1 MRMKAMKRTAALI
14 IALVTLALS
23 LTACGTTADTP
34 ADTAQ
39 IESSLPEFDRMTPP
53 AASPDAPE
61 NMPASDESTT
71 PIPPAAPAPTPEADE
86 NYEGLLPEEEN
97 TVNRISITVNGA
109 VFTATL
115 ENNESAQ
122 ALASMLPLTLNL
134 RDYGGFE
141 KVGALGTRL
150 PTDNWQTTTSAGDI
164 VLYQGDQ
171 IVMFYGSNS
180 WSYTRLAR
188 VDDLAGWEEALGR
201 GDVTV
206 TLSRV

>member
-39 IESSLPEFDRMTPP
+39 IESSMPETDRITPP
-53 AASPDAPE
+53 TASPDAPE

-188 VDDLAGWEEALGR
+188 VDDLAGWQEALGR

-206 TLSRV
+206 TLSRG